1 MKKTKKNAIQKIAL
15 SEIATAETPKDKK
28 GRQLATPPEPKPIS
42 ARSLS
47 KNSSEILD
55 DIYSALG
62 GQQGSVLYWRNHEED
77 FRNQIESKFLTKQ
90 VYKEAAAAQSSEVGR
105 NVFAIFLQNNGLAKQ
120 TTSTD
125 NSNAVEAQIVPDTPK
140 LTQNEKKGV
149 FGMIDTETEKK

>member
-28 GRQLATPPEPKPIS
+28 GRQLATPPEPKQIS

-62 GQQGSVLYWRNHEED
+62 GQQGSILYWRNHESD
-77 FRNQIESKFLTKQ
+77 FRNMIESKFLTKQ
-90 VYKEAAAAQSSEVGR
+90 VYKEAAAAQSTEVGR

-120 TTSTD
+120 TTTD
-125 NSNAVEAQIVPDTPK
+125 NSNAVEAQIVPDTPQ
-140 LTQNEKKGV
+140 LTQNEKKSV
-149 FGMIDTETEKK
+149 LGMIDAETEKK